1 MTTQLAA
8 QPKCLY
14 TKACSMNNK
23 QEELEDTKPLEN
35 YKLLVLLKLF
45 GMNPMTEGQ
54 LSRATGCSEGAGEER
69 GVETLPSIS
78 GNG

>member
-35 YKLLVLLKLF
+35 YK
-45 GMNPMTEGQ
+45 
-54 LSRATGCSEGAGEER
+54 
-69 GVETLPSIS
+69 
-78 GNG
+78 